1 MWYVLDC
8 EPGAYLYY
16 GFDREISKEE
26 FMKKIGNPTFN
37 IYSDGTICLMYDTDG
52 MFTDH
57 VITVKINDNG
67 DLVKAKIEG

>member
-1 MWYVLDC
+1 
-8 EPGAYLYY
+8 
-16 GFDREISKEE
+16 
-26 FMKKIGNPTFN
+26 MKKIGNPTFN